1 MPNFIARSS
10 LRNDGPSWRRLSSWM
25 HTTALS
31 AFACQL
37 VGVKSRKQWR
47 QVLHQV
53 GGSDLDAVDE
63 GSALEAKPFEP
74 VFVARCSGAFDD
86 QPDGARN
93 RALRRVAQMRR
104 QQKDLAL
111 ADRHVIDP
119 ARFGELQH
127 YVATQLVEE
136 LLAGVVVEVDP
147 LVRAAD
153 DHHDHA
159 GVLEYQFVAD
169 RRLQ

>member
-10 LRNDGPSWRRLSSWM
+10 VRNSGPSRRRLPSRM

-31 AFACQL
+31 AFACRL
-37 VGVKSRKQWR
+37 VGVKSRKQWW

-63 GSALEAKPFEP
+63 GAALEAKPFEP
-74 VFVARCSGAFDD
+74 VFVARSPRAFDD

-111 ADRHVIDP
+111 ADRHVTDP
-119 ARFGELQH
+119 ASFSTMSPRSW
-127 YVATQLVEE
+127 
-136 LLAGVVVEVDP
+136 
-147 LVRAAD
+147 
-153 DHHDHA
+153 
-159 GVLEYQFVAD
+159 
-169 RRLQ
+169 